1 MGRKRPTRSSKD
13 GAGAPPDA
21 RPSVARS
28 KATGSRGGKT
38 LRVRTRFRVVRAVV
52 VFTVLMGL
60 FYGFIHSPFVGSE
73 AFQPYLEL
81 IASVSGGLIGFLGQ
95 PTSVVDTSV
104 TSPEYSM
111 RIVRGCD
118 AIEPTAAFVAAVLA
132 SPVSLWAKIPGI
144 LIGTMAL
151 VVINVLRLVSL
162 FFIGVYVPSVSDF
175 MHFDFWQAAFIV
187 LAICFWAI
195 WVQWATRPRLEG
207 GIAVSLPDPP
217 PNPIA

>member
-1 MGRKRPTRSSKD
+1 MRRKRPTRSSKD

-21 RPSVARS
+21 QASVARS
-28 KATGSRGGKT
+28 KATGSRGRKT
-38 LRVRTRFRVVRAVV
+38 PRVRARFRVVRAVV
-52 VFTVLMGL
+52 VFAVLMGF

-104 TSPEYSM
+104 NSPDFSM

-144 LIGTMAL
+144 LIGTLAL
-151 VVINVLRLVSL
+151 VVINVVRLVSL
-162 FFIGVYVPSVSDF
+162 FFVGIYVPSVLDF

-195 WVQWATRPRLEG
+195 WVQWATRPRLAG
-207 GIAVSLPDPP
+207 SAVSRPDPP
-217 PNPIA
+217 PNPVA

>member
-1 MGRKRPTRSSKD
+1 M
-13 GAGAPPDA
+13 
-21 RPSVARS
+21 ARS

-38 LRVRTRFRVVRAVV
+38 LRVRARFRVVRAVV
-52 VFTVLMGL
+52 VFVVLMGL
-60 FYGFIHSPFVGSE
+60 FYGFIHSPFVGPE

-104 TSPEYSM
+104 NSPDFSM

-151 VVINVLRLVSL
+151 VVINVVRLVSL
-162 FFIGVYVPSVSDF
+162 FFIGIYVPSVLDF

-195 WVQWATRPRLEG
+195 WVQWATRPRLAG
-207 GIAVSLPDPP
+207 SAVSRPDPP
-217 PNPIA
+217 PNPVA

>member
-1 MGRKRPTRSSKD
+1 M
-13 GAGAPPDA
+13 
-21 RPSVARS
+21 ARS

-52 VFTVLMGL
+52 VFVVLMGL

-104 TSPEYSM
+104 NSPDFSM

-151 VVINVLRLVSL
+151 VVINVVRLVSL
-162 FFIGVYVPSVSDF
+162 FFVGIYVPSVLDF

-195 WVQWATRPRLEG
+195 WVQWATRPRLAG
-207 GIAVSLPDPP
+207 SAVSRPDPP
-217 PNPIA
+217 PNPVA